1 MGWTPRRL
9 KLPLIGAAMVL
20 AMSSN
25 AGAQGLSA
33 EDYAVARAEIVNLS
47 NRLMIA
53 SDARDAETYA
63 ESFASDGVLDWI
75 GGVEHGRE
83 AIRQAIEEWRGQ
95 IAKRATIA
103 PDANSQPRTRHYVL
117 NHDITVNPDGKTATG
132 RVYWFALTNSTPQT
146 DVQVL
151 YFGHVI
157 ENYVKEDGKWL
168 FSKRA
173 VFNESRHNRS
183 LFYPELGEKDP
194 REPG

>member
-1 MGWTPRRL
+1 MAMTRLRCLALTAVAMG
-9 KLPLIGAAMVL
+9 L
-20 AMSSN
+20 AMTGN
-25 AGAQGLSA
+25 AQAQSLSA

-83 AIRQAIEEWRGQ
+83 AIRKAIEEWRAQ
-95 IAKRATIA
+95 IAKKATIPA
-103 PDANSQPRTRHYVL
+103 DAKSQPRTRHYVL
-117 NHDITVNPDGKTATG
+117 NHDITVNPDGKTASG
-132 RVYWFALTNSTPQT
+132 RVYWFALTNNTPQT

-157 ENYVKEDGKWL
+157 EDYVKEDGKWL

-173 VFNESRHNRS
+173 VFNESRHNRA

-194 REPG
+194 RQSD